1 MIRGVLEDVS
11 RADRSHLRDLVL
23 AADKA
28 NTLVAAFD
36 GSSAREVARTRA
48 EELAILLDGLEESP
62 VLTEALAGARAR
74 AEARRLAV
82 ELVDKH
88 TEDLGFDRAYRAGAE
103 EGEDVAELDRNLARS
118 QRILS
123 ADLDL
128 IRGADLA
135 VRDDGAY
142 PPVASEENPARALA
156 EVIELGRRRL
166 LDPVLTIVA
175 RGAHDRYRQRAR
187 AMHDAAHLAAVLDD
201 VVAREFRRLTG
212 AERPANWEILAALE

>member
-1 MIRGVLEDVS
+1 M
-11 RADRSHLRDLVL
+11 L

-28 NTLVAAFD
+28 NALVAAFD
-36 GSSAREVARTRA
+36 GSSARAGARAKA
-48 EELAILLDGLEESP
+48 EELAILIDGLEESP
-62 VLTEALAGARAR
+62 ALTEALAGARAR

-88 TEDLGFDRAYRAGAE
+88 TEDLGFDRAYRAGAQ

-118 QRILS
+118 ERILN

-135 VRDDGAY
+135 DRDDSSY
-142 PPVASEENPARALA
+142 PPVPSEENPARAVA
-156 EVIELGRRRL
+156 EVIALGRRRA

-187 AMHDAAHLAAVLDD
+187 VMHDAAHLAAVLDD
-201 VVAREFRRLTG
+201 VVTREFRRLTG